1 MMRNLKLISLLL
13 DYPSEEV
20 FEHAQ
25 DLILSAKADSKMSA
39 EEKQL
44 VVDCIEKLTS
54 QPLID
59 AQSDYVAWFDRGR
72 SLSLLMFEH
81 VHGESRDRGQAMVD
95 LMAVYE
101 EHGFEIDSREL
112 PDYLPLFLEYLS
124 QRPQA
129 EALQWLLDM
138 SHILAL
144 LEVRLAERESPYSSL
159 LACLLSQCNANIE
172 RQPLAEQVA
181 AEEPDN
187 TAEAMDKIWEE
198 EMVKFGAQ
206 SQEECGNNVL
216 HQRRQELAQVQPL
229 HFVDATA
236 K

>member
-13 DYPSEEV
+13 DYPSAEV
-20 FEHAQ
+20 FEYAQ
-25 DLILSAKADSKMSA
+25 DLIQSAKADTKMSA
-39 EEKQL
+39 SEQQL

-144 LEVRLAERESPYSSL
+144 LEVRLDERNSPYAGL
-159 LACLLSQCNANIE
+159 LACLLSQCDANID

-181 AEEPDN
+181 GEEADN

-229 HFVDATA
+229 HFVDAAA

>member
-1 MMRNLKLISLLL
+1 MMRNLKLISVLL
-13 DYPSEEV
+13 DYPTAEV

-25 DLILSAKADSKMSA
+25 DLIESAKVDVLMST
-39 EEKQL
+39 EERQL
-44 VVDCIEKLTS
+44 VVACIQQLTS

-144 LEVRLAERESPYSSL
+144 LEVRLDERSSPYAGL
-159 LACLLSQCNANIE
+159 LACLLSQCNANIA
-172 RQPLAEQVA
+172 RAPLAEQVA

-187 TAEAMDKIWEE
+187 TPEAMDKIWEE

-236 K
+236 Q